1 MGRVFET
8 IPFCGRILETQLVLM
23 RHLKEPLLFLFFVF
37 SLCSCASI
45 DKVLG
50 KSHTEYGKV
59 KFFAV
64 STSDV
69 KASISKIYADVD
81 SNGVKKYYSF
91 YPDRIVMT
99 DESAKELSFTV
110 LFQRLPDNYDSNI
123 HRPLSPLDTL
133 VLSQAKTFL
142 NSTKYSHLKYP
153 KGYTGFQIEVNYL
166 HGFPK
171 GRKFRPL

>member
-1 MGRVFET
+1 MR
-8 IPFCGRILETQLVLM
+8 RLYNQL
-23 RHLKEPLLFLFFVF
+23 LLLLIAFGM
-37 SLCSCASI
+37 CSCGSNSRLI
-45 DKVLG
+45 G
-50 KSHTEYGKV
+50 KSQGEYGKV

-64 STSDV
+64 STSDG
-69 KASISKIYADVD
+69 KASISKMYADVD

-99 DESAKELSFTV
+99 DESAKELSFTI
-110 LFQRLPDNYDSNI
+110 LFERLPDNYDSNI

-142 NSTKYSHLKYP
+142 NTTKYSHLKYP
-153 KGYTGFQIEVNYL
+153 KGCTGFQIEVNYL

>member
-1 MGRVFET
+1 MR
-8 IPFCGRILETQLVLM
+8 QLYN
-23 RHLKEPLLFLFFVF
+23 HLLLLLIAFGM
-37 SLCSCASI
+37 CSCASNSRLI
-45 DKVLG
+45 G
-50 KSHTEYGKV
+50 KSQGEYGKV

-64 STSDV
+64 STSDG

-99 DESAKELSFTV
+99 DESAKELSFTI
-110 LFQRLPDNYDSNI
+110 LFERLPDNYDSNI

-142 NSTKYSHLKYP
+142 NTTKYSHLKYP